1 MTRKAGGA
9 ALVAAQSPAR
19 SPAATS
25 AAAPAGG
32 RKFRKLRKFRKN
44 FFQLFFFAP
53 LALTRGFCYTCNRQ
67 QRAGPSEEARGN
79 PIPLRIERKKRMK
92 KLMFVAA
99 LAASAAA
106 FAEGPI
112 NATAF
117 ANPEEY
123 NPNAANSYF
132 YFAGE
137 SDSSTVTN
145 ESPSTSKH
153 TANFATAA
161 DSNYL
166 ALDTEGSTLWRS
178 LNTIESETV
187 EGTTTYS
194 LGTATNVA
202 QTGTYLDTLVQF
214 TVTEDE
220 APEVTT
226 GDKLAIWLQFDET
239 TGKTN
244 LMVKA
249 KAWALDGSMPTGTA
263 ASFTVSNVTVEP
275 GMWYR
280 LTVKAVQTV
289 IDPSTGM
296 IIPAFQIFID
306 GTEVAATTPQ
316 ISTEIQDMFTG
327 NVGTWVEGMAALASA
342 NKLFPSLAADPA
354 TLTDVTLQGVGFQGT
369 GAIDEIVWTEE
380 DPFPAATVNFTLTWG
395 EGISAVA
402 YTLSSDL
409 STTNSLTSGT
419 AVALAPG
426 DGTATIKLIPTFA
439 SGYEF
444 DKLML
449 GETDLSA
456 LEFAIPSADATATLV
471 AKAANPTVDG
481 QSVEPAN
488 VFNTA
493 ASNKPIIYPSAPTIA
508 GEVGS
513 QTIAFNGVTV
523 NVPAYYTATLDGT
536 TVMLEL
542 NDNALPTIGDEM
554 VSGEAKDAIEVGA
567 TTFTATLTS
576 TNVKLYYGLKSAAT
590 VNAAAAD
597 WTVGT
602 LTQGTGA
609 PMQITADKPTVEG
622 NAAAAGFF
630 KVYVTDV
637 PPAAVPVVEP

>member
-1 MTRKAGGA
+1 
-9 ALVAAQSPAR
+9 
-19 SPAATS
+19 
-25 AAAPAGG
+25 
-32 RKFRKLRKFRKN
+32 
-44 FFQLFFFAP
+44 
-53 LALTRGFCYTCNRQ
+53 
-67 QRAGPSEEARGN
+67 
-79 PIPLRIERKKRMK
+79 MK

-112 NATAF
+112 NLTAF
-117 ANPEEY
+117 ANPGEY
-123 NPNAANSYF
+123 NPNVADSYF

-145 ESPSTSKH
+145 ESPSTTKH
-153 TANFATAA
+153 TANFAAA
-161 DSNYL
+161 TDSNYL
-166 ALDTEGSTLWRS
+166 ALDTEGGTLWRS

-214 TVTEDE
+214 TVTEDV

-249 KAWALDGSMPTGTA
+249 KTYIADLENATLVDAVTNYTVAATGITI
-263 ASFTVSNVTVEP
+263 EP
-275 GMWYR
+275 GQWYR
-280 LTVKAVQTV
+280 LTVKA
-289 IDPSTGM
+289 
-296 IIPAFQIFID
+296 IPNLLKVTDYGSICGFQIYID
-306 GTEVAATTPQ
+306 GQPVKNTLGATFTYADFETYDM
-316 ISTEIQDMFTG
+316 ISSEMSALMA
-327 NVGTWVEGMAALASA
+327 EGSVFASLGALDDTS
-342 NKLFPSLAADPA
+342 
-354 TLTDVTLQGVGFQGT
+354 LQGVGFQGT

-380 DPFPAATVNFTLTWG
+380 DPFPAATVAFTLTWG

-409 STTNSLTSGT
+409 STTNSLTSCT

-449 GETDLSA
+449 GETDLST

-493 ASNKPIIYPSAPTIA
+493 ASNKPIIYPSAPTVA

-523 NVPAYYTATLDGT
+523 NVPAYYTATLTGT
-536 TVMLEL
+536 TVSLEL
-542 NDNALPTIGDEM
+542 NDNALPTIGDAT
-554 VSGEAKDAIEVGA
+554 VSEEAKEAIEVGE

-576 TNVKLYYGLKSAAT
+576 TNVKLYYGLKAAAT

>member
-1 MTRKAGGA
+1 
-9 ALVAAQSPAR
+9 
-19 SPAATS
+19 
-25 AAAPAGG
+25 
-32 RKFRKLRKFRKN
+32 
-44 FFQLFFFAP
+44 
-53 LALTRGFCYTCNRQ
+53 
-67 QRAGPSEEARGN
+67 
-79 PIPLRIERKKRMK
+79 MK

-117 ANPEEY
+117 ANSAEY
-123 NPNAANSYF
+123 NPNTANSYF

-145 ESPSTSKH
+145 ESHSTTKH
-153 TANFATAA
+153 TANFATAEDA
-161 DSNYL
+161 NYL
-166 ALDTEGSTLWRS
+166 ALDTEGGTLWRS
-178 LNTIESETV
+178 LNTIGSETV
-187 EGTTTYS
+187 GEAITYS

-220 APEVTT
+220 APKVTT

-249 KAWALDGSMPTGTA
+249 GYYDAGGTFISGGTNFVLSGVA
-263 ASFTVSNVTVEP
+263 VEP
-275 GMWYR
+275 GVWYR
-280 LTVKAVQTV
+280 LTVKA
-289 IDPSTGM
+289 IDDVVNSASDYASYYKLPVFTIQIDSTYL
-296 IIPAFQIFID
+296 
-306 GTEVAATTPQ
+306 T
-316 ISTEIQDMFTG
+316 
-327 NVGTWVEGMAALASA
+327 ASE
-342 NKLFPSLAADPA
+342 A
-354 TLTDVTLQGVGFQGT
+354 TLPSEYTSGLAQSSILTQETASEFANGKYFLSLQQGTPGTTTTLQGVGFQGT

-380 DPFPAATVNFTLTWG
+380 DPFPAATVEFTLTYTAGDANVTLGAVTYTIDGG
-395 EGISAVA
+395 EAQAVTSGGKVPEGA
-402 YTLSSDL
+402 TVSIAATIAEGYQLAAV
-409 STTNSLTSGT
+409 TTNS
-419 AVALAPG
+419 
-426 DGTATIKLIPTFA
+426 ATV
-439 SGYEF
+439 
-444 DKLML
+444 
-449 GETDLSA
+449 
-456 LEFAIPSADATATLV
+456 ADATLPYTFTMTGDMTV
-471 AKAANPTVDG
+471 AITSEQIPVANPTVDG

-493 ASNKPIIYPSAPTIA
+493 ASNKPIIYPSAPTVA

-523 NVPAYYTATLDGT
+523 NVPAYYTATLTGT
-536 TVMLEL
+536 TVSLEL
-542 NDNALPTIGDEM
+542 NDNALPTIGDAT
-554 VSGEAKDAIEVGA
+554 VSEEAKEAIEVGE

-576 TNVKLYYGLKSAAT
+576 TNVKLYYGLKAAAT

-609 PMQITADKPTVEG
+609 PMQITADKPTVNE
-622 NAAAAGFF
+622 NAASAGFF

-637 PPAAVPVVEP
+637 PPAAEPVVEP